1 MTKRTRKDRPSLTAL
16 LPYPNPID
24 VGGLEARETVIVTE
38 LPEAYGLYAARAY
51 RAALALTSVTPWGRK
66 TLDVSEVAVWEEEM
80 LRYREWDEGIW
91 APLVVIADEMRDP
104 TAANAEMVA
113 RACVGVAEW
122 ALGIKAVG
130 SALLFGEAAAF
141 VMAGDARYAYVAG
154 RLFKHYGRLT
164 EAKRWLVH
172 ARRQAYSNQDLQAQS
187 LALAALDGLNV

>member
-1 MTKRTRKDRPSLTAL
+1 MTKRVQKDRPSLTAL

-24 VGGLEARETVIVTE
+24 VGGLEARETVIASE
-38 LPEAYGLYAARAY
+38 LPETYGLHAVRAY
-51 RAALALTSVTPWGRK
+51 RAALALTSVTPWGRE
-66 TLDVSEVAVWEEEM
+66 TLDLAQVAVWEEEM
-80 LRYREWDEGIW
+80 LRYRQWDEGIW

-104 TAANAEMVA
+104 RAANAEMVA

-130 SALLFGEAAAF
+130 AALLFGEAAAF

-154 RLFKHYGRLT
+154 RLFKHYGRST

-172 ARRQAYSNQDLQAQS
+172 ARRQAYSNRDLEAQS
-187 LALAALDGLNV
+187 LALAALNGLKA